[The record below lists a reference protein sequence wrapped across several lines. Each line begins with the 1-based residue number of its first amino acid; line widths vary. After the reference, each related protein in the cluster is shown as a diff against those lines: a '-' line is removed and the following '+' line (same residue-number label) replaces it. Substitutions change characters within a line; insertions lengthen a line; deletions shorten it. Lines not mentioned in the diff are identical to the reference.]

1 MYHSFCGNLT
11 QSMKLEGQA
20 ARVYGSLGI
29 ANVIFNL
36 ILIPPFGILGS
47 SFATVLT
54 DGFGAIQYYFVLR
67 HRLGSGLRYWSILRI
82 IGAAVVMAIV
92 MYILHDIN
100 LFILIALGGLIYLAV
115 VWFSGA
121 FSYEERNQL
130 TGFVRRRL
138 HI

>member
-29 ANVIFNL
+29 ANVAFNL
-36 ILIPPFGILGS
+36 ILIPAFGILGS

-54 DGFGAIQYYFVLR
+54 DAFGAMQYYFVLR
-67 HRLGSGLRYWSILRI
+67 HRLGFGLRYWSILRI
-82 IGAAVVMAIV
+82 IGAAAIMAILLYV
-92 MYILHDIN
+92 LHDLN
-100 LFILIALGGLIYLAV
+100 LFILIAIGATTYLSV

-121 FSYEERNQL
+121 FSREERDQL